1 MAGGGDDFAAK
12 EGARLETHN
21 LKPLVGSEVEIDLDA
36 LIGGIFARELR
47 TLLLD
52 RGVIVF
58 RDLDITLDQ
67 QRDITAT
74 LGTIRSD
81 EAGAELQKVT
91 IDPRESA
98 EYAAYFAN
106 TLFWH
111 MDGYHDQTVPCFG
124 GSFRPICLAPT
135 GGETEFLNAYAAYEG
150 LEESDRNLINGLR
163 VIHSATTSGLAG
175 TPDASDEQVAA
186 WRRRPPASQPL
197 VWQHA
202 SGRKSLLLGVAVS
215 HVERMHPADSYD
227 LLCRLRH
234 HMTRPE
240 YVYRHNW
247 RLNDLLVW
255 NNTGT
260 MHRAR
265 PFDPNSGR
273 LLHRFTLDG
282 EEPIRGPTSAQ
293 AANLTGNYRK
303 DAR

>member
-1 MAGGGDDFAAK
+1 MAGGGDDVAA
-12 EGARLETHN
+12 EAEHRLETRN
-21 LKPLVGSEVEIDLDA
+21 LKPLIGSEVSIDPEA
-36 LIGGIFARELR
+36 LMSGRFATELR
-47 TLLLD
+47 ALLVD

-58 RDLDITLDQ
+58 RDLEITLDQ
-67 QRDITAT
+67 QRAITAT

-81 EAGAELQKVT
+81 DAGGGLQKVT
-91 IDPRESA
+91 IDPQESA

-111 MDGYHDQTVPCFG
+111 MDGYHNQTVPCFG
-124 GSFRPICLAPT
+124 GSFRPIQLAPT

-150 LEESDRNLINGLR
+150 LEESDRNLADGLR

-175 TPDASDEQVAA
+175 TPDASDDQVAV
-186 WRRRPPASQPL
+186 WRCRPPASQPL

-202 SGRKSLLLGVAVS
+202 SGRKSLMLGVAVS
-215 HVERMHPADSYD
+215 HVEGMHPADSYD
-227 LLCRLRH
+227 LLRRLRC
-234 HMTRPE
+234 HMNRPE

-260 MHRAR
+260 MHRAK

-273 LLHRFTLDG
+273 LLHRFTLEG
-282 EEPIRGPTSAQ
+282 EEPICAPMPAGRYQP
-293 AANLTGNYRK
+293 
-303 DAR
+303 